1 MKKIGAIFPDTTAN
15 TLAFFLVS
23 ISRHHTF
30 GCSRYYEIFFCTKGE
45 SCEINLTTRKSCQ
58 FCRFK
63 KCLEAGMRIAWV
75 LPDGERHRFV

>member
-1 MKKIGAIFPDTTAN
+1 MKA
-15 TLAFFLVS
+15 
-23 ISRHHTF
+23 F